1 MSNYSFLEMEQFQS
15 WKQKRGSYYNAYNAA
30 KRKMLDQIDLVG
42 VTKAESLE
50 SILNQIIKSQQ
61 FSESKITEQILNRL
75 PSVIEKAGESAIS
88 KIQVTDDFK
97 VYTEEV
103 TAAWREYYKARDY
116 YKMLEEK
123 SVERI
128 KAKEK
133 ADELY
138 KEASKLQGQINKA
151 QGDIFEA
158 FLKESIPLIENKI
171 KKIGQSEVNN
181 LITNLEKEIKDKAL
195 ITTQGAEKESIDFLF
210 GEETIKISSQGKID
224 VMVDA
229 PFISEDFPLK
239 ISAKNYNNLKEV
251 HLLSGGKV
259 IGLVS
264 QWPIRG
270 DAAKRYFLNALT
282 VWDSPYDTLKQGR
295 MLFGIQSLAGRGGKN
310 EMANVFIV
318 NNRDNKEKP
327 ITVIP
332 IKKLLNKIDV
342 SDDIDKVF
350 KIKYTPQL
358 QLFKKGEIRT
368 KEEYNKRITSVKI
381 DTSMNK
387 AYLALEYLRK
397 AQK

>member
-1 MSNYSFLEMEQFQS
+1 MANYSFLEMDQFQS
-15 WKQKRGSYYNAYNAA
+15 WKQKRGSYYNAYNSA
-30 KRKMLDQIDLVG
+30 KKKLLDQIDLVG
-42 VTKAESLE
+42 VGKAENLE
-50 SILNQIIKSQQ
+50 NILNQIIKSQQ
-61 FSESKITEQILNRL
+61 FNEDKITEQFLNKL
-75 PSVIEKAGESAIS
+75 PSVIEKAGNDGIS
-88 KIQVTDDFK
+88 KIQVTNDFK
-97 VYTEEV
+97 VYTEEI
-103 TAAWREYYKARDY
+103 TAAWHAYYKARDY
-116 YKMLEEK
+116 YKTLESD
-123 SVERI
+123 SVEQI

-138 KEASKLQGQINKA
+138 KEASRLQGQINKA

-158 FLKESIPLIENKI
+158 FLQESIPLIENKI
-171 KKIGQSEVNN
+171 AKIGQIEVNN
-181 LITNLEKEIKDKAL
+181 LISDLEKNIKNKSI
-195 ITTQGAEKESIDFLF
+195 ITTQGSEKENIEFMF
-210 GEETIKISSQGKID
+210 NEEIVKISSQGKVD
-224 VMVDA
+224 VIVDA

-239 ISAKNYNNLKEV
+239 ISAKNYNNLKEI
-251 HLLSGGKV
+251 HLLNSGNV
-259 IGLVS
+259 LGLVS
-264 QWPIRG
+264 QWPTTNT
-270 DAAKRYFLNALT
+270 AKKYFLNALT
-282 VWDSPYDTLKQGR
+282 VWESPYETLKQGR

-332 IKKLLNKIDV
+332 IKKLLNKVDATN
-342 SDDIDKVF
+342 DADKVF